1 MQNQLEIIKK
11 SIVIAVDFDGT
22 CVTHAFPEVGKDIGA
37 VPVLK
42 RLVAEG
48 HKLILWTMRGN
59 VSNNTGHSGDPP
71 VILNG
76 DFLDAAIGWF
86 KANGIELWGI
96 QTNPEQS
103 AWTTSPKAYAQ
114 IYIDDAALGA
124 PVKHDTTLSERPF
137 IDWHAVEVILMMDG
151 VLESQGPHGGFIDAM
166 REDMKVN
173 GQIKE

>member
-1 MQNQLEIIKK
+1 MKK
-11 SIVIAVDFDGT
+11 SLVIAVDFDGT

-48 HKLILWTMRGN
+48 HKLILWTMR
-59 VSNNTGHSGDPP
+59 SFISGTSP
-71 VILNG
+71 VTHKTEEGGLPAA
-76 DFLDAAIGWF
+76 LDWF
-86 KANGIELWGI
+86 RDNGIELWGI
-96 QTNPEQS
+96 QTNPEQG

-124 PVKHDTTLSERPF
+124 PIKHDTAISERPF
-137 IDWHAVEVILMMDG
+137 IDWPSVEVILMMGG
-151 VLESQGPHGGFIDAM
+151 VLESQGPHGDFIDAM
-166 REDMKVN
+166 REDMKAN